1 MVRHITQGF
10 HGSFN
15 DQGYL
20 LAKSLTHFLVHFA
33 RHQCTVGRTTS
44 LWKEKKSLQSML
56 GEETTISIAFNFTS
70 QQLSD
75 SNIYEMIQLRGPG
88 PDVDMELLEFTL
100 RAVRQKNAWITLI
113 LS

>member
-1 MVRHITQGF
+1 MIRVLADSYAKHD
-10 HGSFN
+10 H
-15 DQGYL
+15 L

-56 GEETTISIAFNFTS
+56 GEETTISVAFNFTS

-100 RAVRQKNAWITLI
+100 RSVRRNNAWIPLI